1 VVKDLQRPESKEED
15 RQEDVYSR
23 DAAGGL
29 KTDRTFYCPSGSFLV
44 SVMGSQ
50 RWRQKPG
57 AYWHISVKDR
67 RVEGRVGNHLDYL
80 ESLGIN
86 RGREGRGK
94 AQALQM

>member
-1 VVKDLQRPESKEED
+1 LPFRELSSKCDGFPE
-15 RQEDVYSR
+15 V
-23 DAAGGL
+23 
-29 KTDRTFYCPSGSFLV
+29 
-44 SVMGSQ
+44 
-50 RWRQKPG
+50 RQKPG

-94 AQALQM
+94 AQALQMWFGVLSCPHFETAGNQGCIWGKKIRQ

>member
-1 VVKDLQRPESKEED
+1 VLSGKDLGTLPGFRQHVVKDLQRPESKEED

-50 RWRQKPG
+50 R
-57 AYWHISVKDR
+57 
-67 RVEGRVGNHLDYL
+67 
-80 ESLGIN
+80 
-86 RGREGRGK
+86 
-94 AQALQM
+94 